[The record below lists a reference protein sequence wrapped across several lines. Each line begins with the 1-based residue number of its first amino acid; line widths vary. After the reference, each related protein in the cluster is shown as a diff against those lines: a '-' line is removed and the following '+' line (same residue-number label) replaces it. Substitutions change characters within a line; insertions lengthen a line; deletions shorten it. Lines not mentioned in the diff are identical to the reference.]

1 MRPTRK
7 SIGEKMPQFVVND
20 ISLYYELAGPEAG
33 EAVVFL
39 SGLTGDHNN
48 WTLQV
53 NRLKDRYR
61 CLTFDWRDTGHSGLS
76 QAHEYSTAD
85 MAGDVAGLILG
96 LNLGKSHLVGL
107 SMGGAVAQEVAL
119 NYPELVGSLV
129 LASTFCDRPRPVEI
143 PGDKRTTGHL
153 RQQAAVKMHNTCD
166 RLHLITAPT
175 LVVAGSRDRSTTP
188 QSQYAFST
196 GIPDAR
202 YELIQ
207 GAGHLLQL
215 EKAGDFNRLLQAFL
229 EVNPIES

>member
-1 MRPTRK
+1 
-7 SIGEKMPQFVVND
+7 MPQLVVNN
-20 ISLYYELAGPEAG
+20 IPIYYEMAGPDKG
-33 EAVVFL
+33 EAVIFL

-61 CLTFDWRDTGHSGLS
+61 CVTFDWRDTGLSGES
-76 QAHEYSTAD
+76 GMAEYSTAD
-85 MAGDVAGLILG
+85 MAGDVAGLIQG
-96 LNLGKSHLVGL
+96 LNLGQCHVVGL

-119 NYPELVGSLV
+119 NYPELVASLV
-129 LASTFCDRPRPVEI
+129 LASTFCDRPDPVEV
-143 PGDKRTTGHL
+143 PAEKRTSGHL

-166 RLHLITAPT
+166 RLHLITVPA
-175 LVVAGSRDRSTTP
+175 LVVAGSRDKSTTP
-188 QSQYAFST
+188 ESQYALAAW
-196 GIPDAR
+196 IPDPR

-229 EVNPIES
+229 EVHSLNS